1 MSASELLVH
10 PERIDGSDAV
20 LWRTTAAESLA
31 PGLVTDAPGVFGEL
45 LRSGV
50 IVEAT
55 VCSDGIVTQLGENC
69 TWGEAGAEVR
79 AAVVAALV
87 APNTEWQ
94 TATSATDSSELLAV
108 IDSVFA
114 GPAGDLIRLH
124 GGSWSVE
131 SILDGTVT
139 IKLSGAC
146 EGCPAVT
153 FATGLKI
160 DRALRAAHPAI
171 ERVITV

>member
-1 MSASELLVH
+1 MTASELLVH

-20 LWRTTAAESLA
+20 LWRTAAAELLA
-31 PGLVTDAPGVFGEL
+31 PGQVTHAPGEFGEL

-55 VCSDGIVTQLGENC
+55 VCADGIVTRLGENC
-69 TWGEAGAEVR
+69 TWGEVGAEVR
-79 AAVVAALV
+79 AAVVAALA
-87 APNTEWQ
+87 APNVDWQ
-94 TATSATDSSELLAV
+94 TATSATDSAELFAV

-114 GPAGDLIRLH
+114 GSAGDLIRLH
-124 GGSWSVE
+124 GGSWTIE

-153 FATGLKI
+153 FATALKI